1 MNKATRHIAIA
12 GVALTGALAFS
23 VLWQSRTPDLR
34 RLYASGMEP
43 VEVPPVIIVPGI
55 LGSRLRERKSG
66 RELWPGSVFNVLF
79 SARSLALDI
88 DPKTL
93 EPRPDEIEAYDLFRG
108 LLAHDFYGA
117 IIETLER
124 QGGYVRGEPGH
135 PATGAKR
142 RYYIFP
148 YDWRQDNVV
157 TAGKLDALIEQIRR
171 DYGQPRLKVDIV
183 AHSMGGLITRYYI
196 QYGVA
201 DVLDGNDFPANFSGA
216 EKIRTAILLGT
227 PNLGSVSALH
237 SLLIGHK
244 VGRQAIP
251 AETLATMPSV
261 YELLPH
267 PVTNWIVDIKGHP
280 LERDLYFVGT
290 WIAYQWSVF
299 DPEIER
305 RVRAHFAS
313 VAAGDTYLGVLQD
326 YFAKRIERA
335 RRFVW
340 SLTYNESQNAPVRL
354 VVFGG
359 DCTLTPARVVVE
371 REPGA
376 SPDGRARVRLLPS
389 EVQSPAPAVDYSR
402 LMLEP
407 GDGEVTKPSLLAR
420 QSLDP
425 TVSRSED
432 VFFPLAYAFFLCV
445 DHEHLTGNINF
456 QDNLL
461 NVLLERERPWET
473 GEPRQPSTPVSG
485 ASEADSDGAPHPPQ

>member
-1 MNKATRHIAIA
+1 MNKTTRRVAVV
-12 GVALTGALAFS
+12 GVALAGALAFS
-23 VLWQSRTPDLR
+23 VLWESRTPDLH

-43 VEVPPVIIVPGI
+43 VQVPPVIIVPGI
-55 LGSRLRERKSG
+55 LGSRLRERRSG

-93 EPRPDEIEAYDLFRG
+93 EPRPDDIEAYDLFRG
-108 LLAHDFYGA
+108 LLARDFYGA

-124 QGGYVRGEPGH
+124 QGGYVRGEPGQ
-135 PATGAKR
+135 PAAAGKR

-157 TAGKLDALIEQIRR
+157 TARKLDALIEQIRR
-171 DYGQPRLKVDIV
+171 DYGEPQLKVDVV

-196 QYGVA
+196 QYGVS

-216 EKIRTAILLGT
+216 KKIRTAILLGA
-227 PNLGSVSALH
+227 PNLGSVNALH
-237 SLLIGHK
+237 SLLVGHK

-251 AETLATMPSV
+251 AEALATMPSV
-261 YELLPH
+261 YQLLPH
-267 PVTNWIVDIKGHP
+267 PVTNWIVDLKGNP

-290 WIAYQWSVF
+290 WSAYRWSIF
-299 DPEIER
+299 DPEIEQ
-305 RVRAHFAS
+305 RVRARFAS
-313 VAAGDTYLGVLQD
+313 VAAGNEYLGVLQD

-340 SLTYNESQNAPVRL
+340 SLTYNESQNAPVKL

-359 DCTLTPARVVVE
+359 DCTLTPARVVIE
-371 REPGA
+371 REPGT
-376 SPDGRARVRLLPS
+376 SPDGRALVRLLPS
-389 EVQSPAPAVDYSR
+389 EIQAPAPGVDYSR

-445 DHEHLTGNINF
+445 DHEHLAGNINF

-473 GEPRQPSTPVSG
+473 SEPRPQTPPVSAG
-485 ASEADSDGAPHPPQ
+485 SDAASDDASHPRQ

>member
-1 MNKATRHIAIA
+1 MNKATRRLALV
-12 GVALTGALAFS
+12 GVALAGALSFS

-34 RLYASGMEP
+34 RLYASGMER

-93 EPRPDEIEAYDLFRG
+93 EPRPDDIEAYDLFRG
-108 LLAHDFYGA
+108 LLARDFYGA
-117 IIETLER
+117 IVETLER

-135 PATGAKR
+135 PATAGKR

-148 YDWRQDNVV
+148 YDWRQDNVI
-157 TAGKLDALIEQIRR
+157 TARKLDALIEQIRR
-171 DYGQPRLKVDIV
+171 DYGEPRLKVDIV

-196 QYGVA
+196 QYGVT
-201 DVLDGNDFPANFSGA
+201 DVLDGNDFPADFGGA

-227 PNLGSVSALH
+227 PNLGSVNALH
-237 SLLIGHK
+237 SLLAGHK

-251 AETLATMPSV
+251 AEALATMPSV

-267 PVTNWIVDIKGHP
+267 PVTNWIVDIKGNP

-290 WIAYQWSVF
+290 WISYKWSIF
-299 DPEIER
+299 DPEIEQ
-305 RVRAHFAS
+305 RVRARFAS
-313 VAAGDTYLGVLQD
+313 VAAGNAYLGVLQD

-340 SLTYNESQNAPVRL
+340 SLTYNESQNAPVKL

-376 SPDGRARVRLLPS
+376 ATDAGALVRLLPS
-389 EVQSPAPAVDYSR
+389 EIQAPAPGVDYSR

-473 GEPRQPSTPVSG
+473 AEPRAPPTPVSSEG
-485 ASEADSDGAPHPPQ
+485 NAASADGSRPRQ

>member
-1 MNKATRHIAIA
+1 MSRTTTRIA
-12 GVALTGALAFS
+12 GAGVTLAGALLVFA
-23 VLWQSRTPDLR
+23 LWQSRAPDLQ
-34 RLYASGMEP
+34 RLYASGMER
-43 VEVPPVIIVPGI
+43 VQAPPVIIVPGI
-55 LGSRLRERKSG
+55 LGSRLRERGRG
-66 RELWPGSVFNVLF
+66 RELWPGSIFNVLF

-88 DPKTL
+88 DPTTL
-93 EPRPDEIEAYDLFRG
+93 EPRADDIEAYDLFRG
-108 LLAHDFYGA
+108 LLGSDFYGA
-117 IIETLER
+117 IIQTLER
-124 QGGYVRGEPGH
+124 QGGYIRGVPGQV
-135 PATGAKR
+135 ADAARR

-157 TAGKLDALIEQIRR
+157 TARKLDALIEQIRR
-171 DYGQPRLKVDIV
+171 DYGEPQLKVDIV
-183 AHSMGGLITRYYI
+183 AHSMGGLIVRYYI
-196 QYGVA
+196 QYGLA
-201 DVLDGNDFPANFSGA
+201 DVLDGNDFPANFRGA

-227 PNLGSVSALH
+227 PNLGSVNALH
-237 SLLIGHK
+237 SLLVGHQ
-244 VGRQAIP
+244 VGRQKIP
-251 AETLATMPSV
+251 PEALATMPSV

-267 PVTNWIVDIKGHP
+267 PVTNWIVDVKGNP
-280 LERDLYFVGT
+280 LDEDLYFVGT
-290 WIAYQWSVF
+290 WMAFRWSVF
-299 DPEIER
+299 NPEIAQ
-305 RVRAHFAS
+305 RVKARFPS
-313 VAAGDTYLGVLQD
+313 VAAGNSQLDVLQR

-340 SLTYNESQNAPVRL
+340 SLTYNESQSAPVKL

-371 REPGA
+371 HEPGA
-376 SPDGRARVRLLPS
+376 APDASAVVRLSPS
-389 EVQSPAPAVDYSR
+389 AIRAPEPGVDYSR

-473 GEPRQPSTPVSG
+473 RERGSPPTPAG
-485 ASEADSDGAPHPPQ
+485 TGAPAASVGAHPLQ

>member
-1 MNKATRHIAIA
+1 MREAAARESNELEPPQQMSRSGTGITVV
-12 GVALTGALAFS
+12 GVALAGALA
-23 VLWQSRTPDLR
+23 VAALWQSRAPDLH
-34 RLYASGMEP
+34 RLYASGMER
-43 VEVPPVIIVPGI
+43 VLVPPVIIIPGI

-66 RELWPGSVFNVLF
+66 RELWPGSIFNVLF

-88 DPKTL
+88 DPQTL
-93 EPRPDEIEAYDLFRG
+93 EPRADDIEAYDLFRD
-108 LLAHDFYGA
+108 LLGSDFHGA
-117 IIETLER
+117 IIGTLER

-135 PATGAKR
+135 AADAGKR

-157 TAGKLDALIEQIRR
+157 TARKLDALIEQIRH
-171 DYGQPRLKVDIV
+171 DYGEPRLKVDIV
-183 AHSMGGLITRYYI
+183 AHSMGGLIVRYYI

-227 PNLGSVSALH
+227 PNLGSVTALH
-237 SLLIGHK
+237 SLLVGHE
-244 VGRQAIP
+244 VGRQQIP
-251 AETLATMPSV
+251 PEALATMPSV

-267 PVTNWIVDIKGHP
+267 PVTNWIVDIKGNP
-280 LERDLYFVGT
+280 LDRDLYFVGT
-290 WIAYQWSVF
+290 WMAYQWSIF
-299 DPEIER
+299 NPEIEQ
-305 RVRAHFAS
+305 RVRARLPS
-313 VAAGDTYLGVLQD
+313 VAEGNSHLDVLQH

-340 SLTYNESQNAPVRL
+340 SLTYNESQNAPVKL

-371 REPGA
+371 REPGT
-376 SPDGRARVRLLPS
+376 SPEGRALVGLLPN
-389 EVQSPAPAVDYSR
+389 EIRAPEPGVDYSR

-461 NVLLERERPWET
+461 NVLLERERPWESA
-473 GEPRQPSTPVSG
+473 QSG
-485 ASEADSDGAPHPPQ
+485 SR